1 MRATQPLGPTSSPL
15 LLKAILGSA
24 AAVAWLLIF
33 AAGLL
38 VDSRPYRNGIQPT
51 IASTLPARGAST
63 QPADTDTKGR
73 GLDLRAFAVTVCV
86 YTPTS
91 VAFLAL
97 LAAFIGGCASNL
109 TFSPSEA
116 SRESSEPADERA
128 QQRMLFL
135 TENPL
140 ASMLRGFLVYLGFIA
155 GVYITADAPFA
166 NPTAS
171 QFVRFAGTMSLVAFA
186 VGYDPLKFQDLLT
199 VLPRIGGT
207 QTQGARAGGSPAAQR
222 SPST

>member
-1 MRATQPLGPTSSPL
+1 MPAAQPPGRTGPPL
-15 LLKAILGSA
+15 LAKAMLGSA

-51 IASTLPARGAST
+51 IASTPAARGASAD
-63 QPADTDTKGR
+63 PADSETKGR
-73 GLDLRAFAVTVCV
+73 GLDLGAFAVAVCV
-86 YTPTS
+86 YTPIS

-109 TFSPSEA
+109 TFSATADGP
-116 SRESSEPADERA
+116 EPADERA

-199 VLPRIGGT
+199 ALPRVGGT
-207 QTQGARAGGSPAAQR
+207 QTPGARTGGPSAAR
-222 SPST
+222 SAST